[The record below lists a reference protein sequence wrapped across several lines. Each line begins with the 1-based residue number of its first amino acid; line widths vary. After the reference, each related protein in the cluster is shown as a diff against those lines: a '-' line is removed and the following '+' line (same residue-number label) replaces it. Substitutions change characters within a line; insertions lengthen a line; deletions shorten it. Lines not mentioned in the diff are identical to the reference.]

1 MLEYG
6 TMAAIPDNE
15 FLLPLF
21 PLPDLVFFPN
31 TRLPLHVFEP
41 RYRQMI
47 TDALENENRFG
58 IVLLRPGWQSDY
70 YGAPPIH
77 LLGTLGTIEQAVPLE
92 DGKYNILVRGDVRFR
107 VLDEVQRVPYRTAR
121 VVVRPEVSREAQE
134 AHAQRE
140 WLADLALQYL
150 HYLPNQMPVPE
161 IETVS
166 LEPLTNALIMSLNL
180 EAEEKQKLLEIDDVV
195 DRAEQIGNELSSRIE
210 TLQFLKPYRR
220 GEDPNQN

>member
-1 MLEYG
+1 MSVLPES
-6 TMAAIPDNE
+6 E
-15 FLLPLF
+15 FVLPLF

-47 TDALENENRFG
+47 TDALESDNRFG
-58 IVLLRPGWQSDY
+58 IVLLRPGWQTDY

-121 VVVRPEVSREAQE
+121 VVVRPEVEREVQE
-134 AHAQRE
+134 AYVQRE
-140 WLADLALQYL
+140 WLADLAQQYL

-161 IETVS
+161 IETVG

-180 EAEEKQKLLEIDDVV
+180 DAEEKQKLLEIDDVI
-195 DRAEQIGNELSSRIE
+195 DRADQIGNELSSRIE
-210 TLQFLKPYRR
+210 TLRFLKPFRR